1 MVIMVF
7 MQESDRFLRRRF
19 YYFKFGLQ
27 RLDLLNFMFYF
38 FAIAGSSITSSFS
51 FLVSR
56 LTEIVCSATSPLHLF
71 TLE

>member
-38 FAIAGSSITSSFS
+38 FAIAGSITSSFS